1 MAITINGTSNT
12 ITGLAVG
19 GLPDGTV
26 DGDTLAAG
34 VPAIT
39 TTTGTNS
46 FTVADGDLVIG
57 TAGHGISFAAT
68 SDLAGMTGEILDDY
82 ETGSWTPTMTQGY
95 TSITYVDQKGR
106 YLKVG
111 HLVYA
116 QFRLGLSAG
125 TTQGSSYG
133 IAIGP
138 LPFTPS
144 NWTGEQPAGGM
155 LIHSSIDSFQT
166 TDADH
171 WPYITGGD
179 ASSFGFQKSDG
190 SGTTRAGANITSNKF
205 IQGQILYSTGLS

>member
-68 SDLAGMTGEILDDY
+68 SDLGGMTGEILDDY
-82 ETGSWTPTMTQGY
+82 ETGSWTPTMVQGY

-144 NWTGEQPAGGM
+144 NWTGEQPAGGSM
-155 LIHSSIDSFQT
+155 IHSSLDAFIDG
-166 TDADH
+166 AGH
-171 WPYITGGD
+171 WPYVTGGD
-179 ASSFGFQKSDG
+179 ASSFSFNKSDG
-190 SGTTRAGANITSNKF
+190 SGTARAASDVTSNKY
-205 IQGQILYSTGLS
+205 IQGQLIYSTGLS